1 MFCNCKNP
9 APEDDLELEENVAP
23 VAAPEES
30 QALTDPNQDSHEID
44 FPFEHPD
51 PPEPSPPPAVNTL
64 ASIRGFL
71 IYLIVDPFAFFSLV
85 MLIFFFAVFIRLAV
99 QDIMQQFRPSN
110 NGTDVVNAT
119 DSWTNVT
126 GINEE

>member
-1 MFCNCKNP
+1 MFCNCKNQV
-9 APEDDLELEENVAP
+9 PEDDLELEENV
-23 VAAPEES
+23 APEES

-51 PPEPSPPPAVNTL
+51 PPEPSPPPAANTL

-71 IYLIVDPFAFFSLV
+71 IYLIMDPFAFFSLV
-85 MLIFFFAVFIRLAV
+85 MIIFFFAVFIRLAV
-99 QDIMQQFRPSN
+99 KDLMQQFIPSN
-110 NGTDVVNAT
+110 NGTN
-119 DSWTNVT
+119 DSLTNVT